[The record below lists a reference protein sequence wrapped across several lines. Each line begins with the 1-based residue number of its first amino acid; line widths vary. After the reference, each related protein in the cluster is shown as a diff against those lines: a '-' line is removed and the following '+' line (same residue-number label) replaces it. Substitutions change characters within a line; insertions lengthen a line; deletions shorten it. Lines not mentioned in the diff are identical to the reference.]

1 MSPKA
6 GCSNVQILQGFDL
19 RGTGLSYRPLSSGYL
34 LPLFQTLEAQ
44 ERKEGREER
53 TAKCRHV
60 EHVDVFISTPW
71 ALAPA
76 WLSLRMLIVESI
88 CWGRGPWLLRAVLRC
103 LASRPPLGSL
113 SLVEEFPTFSGGHE
127 TIPFICPLVPS
138 LSGEAILA
146 NRNKAT
152 HSGGFPPRLALT
164 WRQGRRRNSLLRQIF
179 ASILQC
185 PLCPVA
191 GAFQGFRFHRPK
203 HTSSFRELNFGTVSK
218 GRTQLWRFSALH
230 HAALNGNTELISL
243 LLEAQAAVDIKD
255 NKGMRPLHYAAWQG
269 KKEPMK
275 LVLKAGSSVNVQSDE
290 GQIPLHLAAQHG
302 HYDVSEMLLQ
312 HQSNPCI
319 LDNCG
324 KTPLDLACEFGRV
337 GVVQLLLSSN
347 MCAALLE
354 PKPGDIT
361 DPNGTSPLHLAA
373 KNGHIDIIRL
383 LLQSGI
389 DINRQTKAGTALHEA
404 AFPWGRPDHPTSVL
418 QSGINAHIRNT
429 YSQTALDIVNQF
441 TATQASKEIK
451 QMLRDASA
459 ALQVRAVK
467 DYCNNYDLTSLNVKA
482 GDIITVLEQHADGR
496 WKGCIHD
503 NRTGNDRVGYFPSS
517 LVEAISKRTGSR
529 GSDASPSHLS
539 SSPGGSAG
547 TPAPAEEIWVL
558 RKPYAGGDRSSVGS
572 TGSVAS
578 GRSSGSG
585 QSTGS
590 GSHTALHP
598 GSEGVKL
605 LATVLSQKA
614 SVPESAVGDGSAKA
628 SEAPAGSSR
637 TPSLSSASYPSQPP
651 HGEQQLKKVE
661 PMSEGKS
668 AEAVYQ
674 WLCKFQLQLYA
685 PNFINAGYD
694 IPTISRMTP
703 EDLTAIGVTKPG
715 HRKKIAS
722 EINNLN
728 LPEWLPEYKPAN
740 LALWLSMIGLS
751 QYYKVLVENG
761 YENID
766 FITDITWEDL
776 QEIGITKL
784 GHQKKLMLAV
794 KKLAELQRA
803 EYVKYESGT
812 LKKKRLPP
820 PLDTVAIESPPGE
833 GAECQSPKMSTFQ
846 DSELSNELQVAMTGT
861 GEEGAEKQGN
871 HVGHFREGAAYR
883 HPARLAH
890 ENSLGG
896 RAKQMSSSQELL
908 GDGPKASGAAMSKSQ
923 EYLAEDGKESPATL
937 PKEVRTL
944 RHGHSVKR
952 ASVPPVPGKPRQSFP
967 PAAGHYTPPQTPT
980 AKPRPSSPQ
989 SPGVLHATAKVK
1001 PTPQL
1006 LPQADRPMSPRS
1018 LPQSPT
1024 HRGFAYVVPQPV
1036 EGEAHGGSPLA
1047 QALPVLPVSV
1057 PVLCLPAQAG
1067 EGEAE
1072 GEEEGAGRPKKRA
1085 HSLNRYA
1092 ASDSEQERDELL
1104 VPDAGPYATVQRRVG
1119 RSHSVRAQSGGDK
1132 NVNRSQSFAVRPKK
1146 KGPPPPPPKRSSS
1159 AISSS
1164 NMTEDFPREGE
1175 DGQEL
1180 SLEQHLQQ
1188 PRRASDFGGTV
1199 DTGSAGSVK
1208 SIAAM
1213 LEMSSIGGGGRGLA
1227 LPKPPGAGKGPEGY
1241 YLQPGVAVHP
1251 ASPEHSRVATVLASV
1266 KHKEAIGPDGEVV
1279 NRRRTISGPV
1289 TGLVAAARRER
1300 SDSIKSEAAHKDGS
1314 PVERLRAERA
1324 GGSLPSSAGENIPF
1338 AEEGGLTIKPRP
1350 ARQVGVAKAE
1360 GDLAPQRYGD
1370 LSKVEASATLKRRI
1384 RAKQSQQEGV
1394 KFLLTESDTVK
1405 RRPKLKDKEQEPA
1418 PLTVFQNGTAT
1429 IKRRPAS
1436 EMSSSEAAPPPDQP
1450 ERYNYVA
1457 TQPAAEGEP
1466 KKPVKPPVS
1475 PKPVL
1480 PPKGPGPSTPTSK
1493 KVPIP
1498 GPGSPEVKRVHGT
1511 PPPVSPK
1518 PTPPPTAPKP
1528 KVHAALQSASASSTP
1543 APSPAKQL
1551 VPTIK
1556 PSSTPPSLCSS
1567 PAKPLSPGGGTPQA
1581 VPVKPPRSSMAGPS
1595 AESVSTESVH
1605 QKLEE
1610 TSASLAAALQAVEEK
1625 IKQEDGQTT
1634 DSAAESKSTV
1644 SILDDI
1650 GSMFDDLAD
1659 QLDAML
1665 E

>member
-1 MSPKA
+1 MQRSTGTPSSSRCCWRHRLRWTSRTTKA
-6 GCSNVQILQGFDL
+6 SARG
-19 RGTGLSYRPLSSGYL
+19 RGTPRPVCGAERALGALCLAAGAPGWEVREAPCWDVGAASPAGSWPVPPALRPLAGRVQGSYVLTACSSC
-34 LPLFQTLEAQ
+34 P
-44 ERKEGREER
+44 
-53 TAKCRHV
+53 
-60 EHVDVFISTPW
+60 
-71 ALAPA
+71 PA
-76 WLSLRMLIVESI
+76 
-88 CWGRGPWLLRAVLRC
+88 
-103 LASRPPLGSL
+103 
-113 SLVEEFPTFSGGHE
+113 
-127 TIPFICPLVPS
+127 
-138 LSGEAILA
+138 
-146 NRNKAT
+146 
-152 HSGGFPPRLALT
+152 
-164 WRQGRRRNSLLRQIF
+164 
-179 ASILQC
+179 
-185 PLCPVA
+185 
-191 GAFQGFRFHRPK
+191 
-203 HTSSFRELNFGTVSK
+203 
-218 GRTQLWRFSALH
+218 
-230 HAALNGNTELISL
+230 
-243 LLEAQAAVDIKD
+243 
-255 NKGMRPLHYAAWQG
+255 GMRPLHYAAWQG

-275 LVLKAGSSVNVQSDE
+275 MVLKAGSSVNIPSDE

-319 LDNCG
+319 MDNSG

-337 GVVQLLLSSN
+337 GVVQLLLNSN

-354 PKPGDIT
+354 PKPGDTT

-383 LLQSGI
+383 LLQAGI

-404 AFPWGRPDHPTSVL
+404 ALCGKTDVVRLLLD
-418 QSGINAHIRNT
+418 SGINAHVRNT
-429 YSQTALDIVNQF
+429 YNQTALDIVNQF
-441 TATQASKEIK
+441 TTSQASKEIK

-482 GDIITVLEQHADGR
+482 GDVITVLEQHADGR

-529 GSDASPSHLS
+529 GADMSPSHLS
-539 SSPGGSAG
+539 PSQGGLAA
-547 TPAPAEEIWVL
+547 PAPTEEIWVL
-558 RKPYAGGDRSSVGS
+558 RKPFTGGDRSSLGS

-578 GRSSGSG
+578 ARSSGSG
-585 QSTGS
+585 QSAGS
-590 GSHTALHP
+590 GAHALHA

-614 SVPESAVGDGSAKA
+614 SAQDAAVGDGPAKA
-628 SEAPAGSSR
+628 QDIPAGSSR
-637 TPSLSSASYPSQPP
+637 SQSVASSPYAPQPAA
-651 HGEQQLKKVE
+651 EQQLKKME
-661 PMSEGKS
+661 PPSEGKS
-668 AEAVYQ
+668 SEAVYQ

-694 IPTISRMTP
+694 ITTISRMTP

-728 LPEWLPEYKPAN
+728 IPEWLPEYKPAN

-751 QYYKVLVENG
+751 QYYKLLVENG

-803 EYVKYESGT
+803 ELGKYEPGT
-812 LKKKRLPP
+812 LKRKAAACPEVL
-820 PLDTVAIESPPGE
+820 AIESPPPE
-833 GAECQSPKMSTFQ
+833 PPECQSPKMTTFQ
-846 DSELSNELQVAMTGT
+846 DSELSSELQVAIT
-861 GEEGAEKQGN
+861 GEGPEEPPEKPANPSAPG
-871 HVGHFREGAAYR
+871 YR
-883 HPARLAH
+883 SPPG
-890 ENSLGG
+890 LGG
-896 RAKQMSSSQELL
+896 RTRLMSSSQELL
-908 GDGPKASGAAMSKSQ
+908 GDGPRAPAAAAISKSQ
-923 EYLAEDGKESPATL
+923 EYLAEGAAEGPPAP
-937 PKEVRTL
+937 PKEARPQ
-944 RHGHSVKR
+944 RHGHSIKR
-952 ASVPPVPGKPRQSFP
+952 ASVPPVPGKPRQPFP
-967 PAAGHYTPPQTPT
+967 PAAGHLTPPQTPG
-980 AKPRPSSPQ
+980 KPRPPSPQ
-989 SPGVLHATAKVK
+989 GPAVPHATAKVK

-1006 LPQADRPMSPRS
+1006 LPPGERPASPRS

-1024 HRGFAYVVPQPV
+1024 HRGFAYVLPQPA
-1036 EGEAHGGSPLA
+1036 EGEGAPPGV
-1047 QALPVLPVSV
+1047 PVLPVSV
-1057 PVLCLPAQAG
+1057 PVLCLPPAG
-1067 EGEAE
+1067 EGE
-1072 GEEEGAGRPKKRA
+1072 EEPGRPKKRA

-1119 RSHSVRAQSGGDK
+1119 RSHSVRAPAGGDK

-1159 AISSS
+1159 AISSAG
-1164 NMTEDFPREGE
+1164 MAEDFPKEGE
-1175 DGQEL
+1175 GEVAAGPPGAEGE
-1180 SLEQHLQQ
+1180 SRREQ
-1188 PRRASDFGGTV
+1188 RRASDLGGSV
-1199 DTGSAGSVK
+1199 DTGSAGSVR

-1213 LEMSSIGGGGRGLA
+1213 LEMSSIGGGARALA
-1227 LPKPPGAGKGPEGY
+1227 LQKPPGAGVPGPAKAPEGY
-1241 YLQPGVAVHP
+1241 YLQPGAP
-1251 ASPEHSRVATVLASV
+1251 PGSPERARVATVLATV
-1266 KHKEAIGPDGEVV
+1266 KHKEAIGLDGEVV

-1300 SDSIKSEAAHKDGS
+1300 ADSVRSETGAES
-1314 PVERLRAERA
+1314 PGERLRAER
-1324 GGSLPSSAGENIPF
+1324 GGSPDTIPF
-1338 AEEGGLTIKPRP
+1338 AEDGNLTIKQRPRP
-1350 ARQVGVAKAE
+1350 LGPARVEAGEGLSPAHRH
-1360 GDLAPQRYGD
+1360 GDLA
-1370 LSKVEASATLKRRI
+1370 KVEASATLKRRI
-1384 RAKQSQQEGV
+1384 RARQSQQDSV
-1394 KFLLTESDTVK
+1394 RFILTESDTVK
-1405 RRPKLKDKEQEPA
+1405 RRPKAKDKEPALEPA
-1418 PLTVFQNGTAT
+1418 PIAVYQNGTGT
-1429 IKRRPAS
+1429 VKRRPAS
-1436 EMSSSEAAPPPDQP
+1436 ELSGAEPPPTPPPTARPDGPDYAPPP
-1450 ERYNYVA
+1450 A
-1457 TQPAAEGEP
+1457 EP
-1466 KKPVKPPVS
+1466 KKPFKPPVS

-1480 PPKGPGPSTPTSK
+1480 TQPAQKVPGPPVPIPK

-1498 GPGSPEVKRVHGT
+1498 SPGSPEVKRVHGT

-1528 KVHAALQSASASSTP
+1528 PKPHAAIQSVSAGSTP
-1543 APSPAKQL
+1543 APSPARQL
-1551 VPTIK
+1551 GAAAK

-1567 PAKPLSPGGGTPQA
+1567 PAKPLSPGAQPQQ
-1581 VPVKPPRSSMAGPS
+1581 VPVKPPRSAIAGPS
-1595 AESVSTESVH
+1595 VDSASPELVQ

-1625 IKQEDGQTT
+1625 IKQEDSQEA
-1634 DSAAESKSTV
+1634 DSAVESKSTG

>member
-1 MSPKA
+1 MGKDQELVQAVKAEDVVAVQKLLQRPKP
-6 GCSNVQILQGFDL
+6 G
-19 RGTGLSYRPLSSGYL
+19 
-34 LPLFQTLEAQ
+34 
-44 ERKEGREER
+44 K
-53 TAKCRHV
+53 AK
-60 EHVDVFISTPW
+60 
-71 ALAPA
+71 L
-76 WLSLRMLIVESI
+76 
-88 CWGRGPWLLRAVLRC
+88 
-103 LASRPPLGSL
+103 LGSAKR
-113 SLVEEFPTFSGGHE
+113 VN
-127 TIPFICPLVPS
+127 V
-138 LSGEAILA
+138 
-146 NRNKAT
+146 N
-152 HSGGFPPRLALT
+152 
-164 WRQGRRRNSLLRQIF
+164 
-179 ASILQC
+179 
-185 PLCPVA
+185 
-191 GAFQGFRFHRPK
+191 FQDTDG
-203 HTSSFRELNFGTVSK
+203 
-218 GRTQLWRFSALH
+218 FSALH

-255 NKGMRPLHYAAWQG
+255 NKGMRPLHYVAWQG

-275 LVLKAGSSVNVQSDE
+275 MVLKAGSSVNIPSDE

-319 LDNCG
+319 MDNSG

-337 GVVQLLLSSN
+337 GVVQLLLNSN

-354 PKPGDIT
+354 PKPGDTT

-383 LLQSGI
+383 LLQAGI

-404 AFPWGRPDHPTSVL
+404 ALCGKTDVVRLLLD
-418 QSGINAHIRNT
+418 SGINAHIRNT
-429 YSQTALDIVNQF
+429 YNQTALDIVNQF
-441 TATQASKEIK
+441 TTSQASKEIK

-482 GDIITVLEQHADGR
+482 GDVITVLEQHADGR

-517 LVEAISKRTGSR
+517 LVEAISKRTGGVAGMQPR
-529 GSDASPSHLS
+529 LPSHLS
-539 SSPGGSAG
+539 PSQGGPA

-558 RKPYAGGDRSSVGS
+558 RKPFAGGDRSSLGS

-578 GRSSGSG
+578 ARSSGSG
-585 QSTGS
+585 QSAGS
-590 GSHTALHP
+590 GAHALHA

-614 SVPESAVGDGSAKA
+614 SAQETAVGDGPAKA
-628 SEAPAGSSR
+628 QDIPAGSSR
-637 TPSLSSASYPSQPP
+637 SQSVASSPYAPQPP
-651 HGEQQLKKVE
+651 AEPQLKKME
-661 PMSEGKS
+661 PPSEGKS
-668 AEAVYQ
+668 SEAVYQ

-694 IPTISRMTP
+694 ITTISRMTP

-728 LPEWLPEYKPAN
+728 IPEWLPEYKPAN

-803 EYVKYESGT
+803 ELGKYEPGT
-812 LKKKRLPP
+812 LKRKAAAGTCPEVL
-820 PLDTVAIESPPGE
+820 AIESPPPE
-833 GAECQSPKMSTFQ
+833 PPECQSPKMTTFQ
-846 DSELSNELQVAMTGT
+846 DSELSSELQVAMTGEAP
-861 GEEGAEKQGN
+861 EEPTEKAVN
-871 HVGHFREGAAYR
+871 PAAPGY
-883 HPARLAH
+883 HSPPG
-890 ENSLGG
+890 LGG
-896 RAKQMSSSQELL
+896 RARLMSSSQELL
-908 GDGPKASGAAMSKSQ
+908 GDGPRAPPASAISKSQ
-923 EYLAEDGKESPATL
+923 EYLAEGAGEGPPAP
-937 PKEVRTL
+937 PKEARQP
-944 RHGHSVKR
+944 RHGHPVKR
-952 ASVPPVPGKPRQSFP
+952 ASVPPVPGKPRQPFP
-967 PAAGHYTPPQTPT
+967 PSAGHLTPPQTPG
-980 AKPRPSSPQ
+980 KPRPPSPQ
-989 SPGVLHATAKVK
+989 GPTVPHATAKVK

-1006 LPQADRPMSPRS
+1006 LPPGERPASPRS

-1024 HRGFAYVVPQPV
+1024 HRGFAYVLPQPA
-1036 EGEAHGGSPLA
+1036 EGEGGPPGV
-1047 QALPVLPVSV
+1047 PVLPVSV
-1057 PVLCLPAQAG
+1057 PVLCLPPAG
-1067 EGEAE
+1067 EGE
-1072 GEEEGAGRPKKRA
+1072 EEPGRPKKRA

-1119 RSHSVRAQSGGDK
+1119 RSHSVRAPAGGDK

-1159 AISSS
+1159 AISSAG
-1164 NMTEDFPREGE
+1164 MAEDFPKEGE
-1175 DGQEL
+1175 GEVATGPTAAEGD
-1180 SLEQHLQQ
+1180 SRREQ
-1188 PRRASDFGGTV
+1188 RRASDLGGSV
-1199 DTGSAGSVK
+1199 DTGSAGSVR

-1213 LEMSSIGGGGRGLA
+1213 LEMSSIGGGARALA
-1227 LPKPPGAGKGPEGY
+1227 LQKPHGASGPGPAKAPEGY
-1241 YLQPGVAVHP
+1241 YLQPGAP
-1251 ASPEHSRVATVLASV
+1251 PGSPERARVATVLATV
-1266 KHKEAIGPDGEVV
+1266 KHKEAIGLDGEVV

-1300 SDSIKSEAAHKDGS
+1300 ADSVRSEASADG
-1314 PVERLRAERA
+1314 PGERLRVER
-1324 GGSLPSSAGENIPF
+1324 GGSPDGIPF
-1338 AEEGGLTIKPRP
+1338 AEEGNLTIKQRPRP
-1350 ARQVGVAKAE
+1350 LGPARGEAAE
-1360 GDLAPQRYGD
+1360 GLSPAHRHGDLA
-1370 LSKVEASATLKRRI
+1370 KVEASATLKRRI
-1384 RAKQSQQEGV
+1384 RARQSQQDGV
-1394 KFLLTESDTVK
+1394 RFVLTESDTVK
-1405 RRPKLKDKEQEPA
+1405 RRPKAKDKEPTLEPA
-1418 PLTVFQNGTAT
+1418 PLAVYQNGTGT
-1429 IKRRPAS
+1429 VKRRPAS
-1436 EMSSSEAAPPPDQP
+1436 ELSGAEPPPTP
-1450 ERYNYVA
+1450 PPA
-1457 TQPAAEGEP
+1457 TRPDGPDYIPPPTEP
-1466 KKPVKPPVS
+1466 KKPFKPPVS

-1480 PPKGPGPSTPTSK
+1480 TQLPQKVPGPPAPIPK

-1498 GPGSPEVKRVHGT
+1498 SPGSPEVKRVHGT

-1518 PTPPPTAPKP
+1518 PVPPPTAPKP
-1528 KVHAALQSASASSTP
+1528 PKPHAAIQSVSAGSTP
-1543 APSPAKQL
+1543 APSPARQL
-1551 VPTIK
+1551 GAATAK

-1567 PAKPLSPGGGTPQA
+1567 PAKPLSPGAQPQQ
-1581 VPVKPPRSSMAGPS
+1581 VPVKPPRSAIAGPS
-1595 AESVSTESVH
+1595 VDTAGPELAQ

-1625 IKQEDGQTT
+1625 IKQEDSQAA
-1634 DSAAESKSTV
+1634 DSAVESKSTV

>member
-1 MSPKA
+1 
-6 GCSNVQILQGFDL
+6 
-19 RGTGLSYRPLSSGYL
+19 
-34 LPLFQTLEAQ
+34 
-44 ERKEGREER
+44 
-53 TAKCRHV
+53 
-60 EHVDVFISTPW
+60 
-71 ALAPA
+71 
-76 WLSLRMLIVESI
+76 
-88 CWGRGPWLLRAVLRC
+88 
-103 LASRPPLGSL
+103 
-113 SLVEEFPTFSGGHE
+113 
-127 TIPFICPLVPS
+127 
-138 LSGEAILA
+138 
-146 NRNKAT
+146 
-152 HSGGFPPRLALT
+152 
-164 WRQGRRRNSLLRQIF
+164 
-179 ASILQC
+179 
-185 PLCPVA
+185 
-191 GAFQGFRFHRPK
+191 
-203 HTSSFRELNFGTVSK
+203 
-218 GRTQLWRFSALH
+218 
-230 HAALNGNTELISL
+230 
-243 LLEAQAAVDIKD
+243 
-255 NKGMRPLHYAAWQG
+255 MRPLHYAAWQG

-275 LVLKAGSSVNVQSDE
+275 LVLKAGSSVNIQSDE

-319 LDNCG
+319 LDNSG

-373 KNGHIDIIRL
+373 KNGHIDVIRL

-404 AFPWGRPDHPTSVL
+404 ALCGKTDVVRLLLD
-418 QSGINAHIRNT
+418 SGINAHIRNT

-517 LVEAISKRTGSR
+517 LVEAISKRTGPWNASPGEFQAIPLPACRASVPNGLSCFSSSFSSSSSTATTTHPIHRLPPPPPPPVPHQPLFSSFGYRRLPHGAVEGPGATSGSR

-539 SSPGGSAG
+539 PGASAT

-585 QSTGS
+585 QSAGS
-590 GSHTALHP
+590 GSHALHP
-598 GSEGVKL
+598 GAEGVKL

-614 SVPESAVGDGSAKA
+614 SAQESSVGDGPAKA
-628 SEAPAGSSR
+628 SETPAGSSR
-637 TPSLSSASYPSQPP
+637 TPSLSGPLYPGQPY
-651 HGEQQLKKVE
+651 GEQPVKKVE

-668 AEAVYQ
+668 SEAVYQ
-674 WLCKFQLQLYA
+674 WLYKFQLQLYA
-685 PNFINAGYD
+685 SNFINAGYD

-722 EINNLN
+722 EINSLSI
-728 LPEWLPEYKPAN
+728 PEWLPEYKPAN
-740 LALWLSMIGLS
+740 LALWLSMIGLG

-794 KKLAELQRA
+794 KKLAEIQKA
-803 EYVKYESGT
+803 EYAKYESGT
-812 LKKKRLPP
+812 LKKKGGPP
-820 PLDTVAIESPPGE
+820 SQDTVAIESPQQE
-833 GAECQSPKMSTFQ
+833 TAECQSPKMTTFQ

-861 GEEGAEKQGN
+861 GEDGAEKQVN
-871 HVGHFREGAAYR
+871 HAGHFREGAAFR
-883 HPARLAH
+883 HSARLVH
-890 ENSLGG
+890 ENSLSG
-896 RAKQMSSSQELL
+896 RAKHMSSSQELL
-908 GDGPKASGAAMSKSQ
+908 GDGPKSPGAAISRSQ
-923 EYLAEDGKESPATL
+923 EYLAEDGKEGPATL
-937 PKEVRTL
+937 PKDVRSL

-967 PAAGHYTPPQTPT
+967 PSGGHYTPPQTPT
-980 AKPRPSSPQ
+980 KPRPSSPQ
-989 SPGVLHATAKVK
+989 AVSLPHATAKVK

-1006 LPQADRPMSPRS
+1006 LPQSDRPMSPRS

-1024 HRGFAYVVPQPV
+1024 HRGFAYVMPQPV
-1036 EGEAHGGSPLA
+1036 EGDAHTAGPLA
-1047 QALPVLPVSV
+1047 QAVPVLPVSV
-1057 PVLCLPAQAG
+1057 PVLCLPPQAG
-1067 EGEAE
+1067 D
-1072 GEEEGAGRPKKRA
+1072 GEEESGRPKKRA

-1092 ASDSEQERDELL
+1092 MSDSEQERDELL

-1119 RSHSVRAQSGGDK
+1119 RSHSVRSQSGNDK

-1159 AISSS
+1159 AISST
-1164 NMTEDFPREGE
+1164 NMGDDFTKEGE
-1175 DGQEL
+1175 ER
-1180 SLEQHLQQ
+1180 LEPSPELQQ
-1188 PRRASDFGGTV
+1188 QRRASDFGGTV

-1213 LEMSSIGGGGRGLA
+1213 LEMSSIGGGGRGLT
-1227 LPKPPGAGKGPEGY
+1227 LQRPPGLGKGSDGY
-1241 YLQPGVAVHP
+1241 YLPPGVAVHP
-1251 ASPEHSRVATVLASV
+1251 ASPEHSRVATVLATV
-1266 KHKEAIGPDGEVV
+1266 KHKDAIGLDGEVV

-1289 TGLVAAARRER
+1289 TGLVTAARRER
-1300 SDSIKSEAAHKDGS
+1300 SDSIKSEAAKDGS
-1314 PVERLRAERA
+1314 PTERPRAEHA
-1324 GGSLPSSAGENIPF
+1324 GASPQSGPGENIPF
-1338 AEEGGLTIKPRP
+1338 AEEGNLTIKQRPR
-1350 ARQVGVAKAE
+1350 QMGVAKAE
-1360 GDLAPQRYGD
+1360 GGEAPPLSHRDLG
-1370 LSKVEASATLKRRI
+1370 KVEASATLKRRI
-1384 RAKQSQQEGV
+1384 RAKQSQQDNI

-1405 RRPKLKDKEQEPA
+1405 RRPKSKDKEQEPA
-1418 PLTVFQNGTAT
+1418 PLSVYQNGTAT
-1429 IKRRPAS
+1429 VRRRPAS
-1436 EMSSSEAAPPPDQP
+1436 DTSGTDASRPAGQQ
-1450 ERYNYVA
+1450 ERSDR
-1457 TQPAAEGEP
+1457 TEGEP

-1480 PPKGPGPSTPTSK
+1480 PQKASGPPTPTSK
-1493 KVPIP
+1493 KAPIP

-1511 PPPVSPK
+1511 PPPISPK

-1551 VPTIK
+1551 APTIK

-1567 PAKPLSPGGGTPQA
+1567 PAKPLSPGGTPPQM

-1595 AESVSTESVH
+1595 TESASAESAH

-1625 IKQEDGQTT
+1625 IKQEDGQAA

>member
-1 MSPKA
+1 MGKDQELVQAVKAEDIAAVQKLLQRPKP
-6 GCSNVQILQGFDL
+6 G
-19 RGTGLSYRPLSSGYL
+19 
-34 LPLFQTLEAQ
+34 
-44 ERKEGREER
+44 K
-53 TAKCRHV
+53 AK
-60 EHVDVFISTPW
+60 
-71 ALAPA
+71 L
-76 WLSLRMLIVESI
+76 
-88 CWGRGPWLLRAVLRC
+88 
-103 LASRPPLGSL
+103 LGSAKR
-113 SLVEEFPTFSGGHE
+113 VN
-127 TIPFICPLVPS
+127 V
-138 LSGEAILA
+138 
-146 NRNKAT
+146 N
-152 HSGGFPPRLALT
+152 
-164 WRQGRRRNSLLRQIF
+164 
-179 ASILQC
+179 
-185 PLCPVA
+185 
-191 GAFQGFRFHRPK
+191 FQDTDG
-203 HTSSFRELNFGTVSK
+203 
-218 GRTQLWRFSALH
+218 FSALH

-275 LVLKAGSSVNVQSDE
+275 MVLKAGSSVNIPSDE

-319 LDNCG
+319 MDNSG

-337 GVVQLLLSSN
+337 GVVQLLLNSN

-354 PKPGDIT
+354 PKPGDTT

-383 LLQSGI
+383 LLQAGI

-404 AFPWGRPDHPTSVL
+404 ALCGKTDVVRLLLD
-418 QSGINAHIRNT
+418 SGINAHVRNT
-429 YSQTALDIVNQF
+429 YNQTALDIVNQF
-441 TATQASKEIK
+441 TTSQASKEIK

-482 GDIITVLEQHADGR
+482 GDVITVLEQHADGR

-529 GSDASPSHLS
+529 GADMSPSHLS
-539 SSPGGSAG
+539 PSQGGSAA
-547 TPAPAEEIWVL
+547 PAPTEEIWVL
-558 RKPYAGGDRSSVGS
+558 RKPFAGGDRSSLGS

-578 GRSSGSG
+578 ARSSGSG
-585 QSTGS
+585 QSAGS
-590 GSHTALHP
+590 GAHALHA

-614 SVPESAVGDGSAKA
+614 SAQDAAVGDGPAKA
-628 SEAPAGSSR
+628 QDIPAGSSR
-637 TPSLSSASYPSQPP
+637 SQSVASSPYAPQPAA
-651 HGEQQLKKVE
+651 EQQLKKME
-661 PMSEGKS
+661 PPSEGKS
-668 AEAVYQ
+668 SEAVYQ

-694 IPTISRMTP
+694 ITTISRMTP

-728 LPEWLPEYKPAN
+728 IPEWLPEYKPAN

-751 QYYKVLVENG
+751 QYYKLLVENG

-803 EYVKYESGT
+803 ELGKYEPGT
-812 LKKKRLPP
+812 LKRKAAACPEVL
-820 PLDTVAIESPPGE
+820 AIESPPPE
-833 GAECQSPKMSTFQ
+833 PPECQSPKMTTFQ
-846 DSELSNELQVAMTGT
+846 DSELSSELQVAIT
-861 GEEGAEKQGN
+861 GEGPEEPPEKPANPSAPG
-871 HVGHFREGAAYR
+871 YR
-883 HPARLAH
+883 SPPA
-890 ENSLGG
+890 LGG
-896 RAKQMSSSQELL
+896 RTRVMSSSQELL
-908 GDGPKASGAAMSKSQ
+908 GDGPRAPAAAAISKSQ
-923 EYLAEDGKESPATL
+923 EYLAEGAAEGPPAP
-937 PKEVRTL
+937 PKEARPQ

-952 ASVPPVPGKPRQSFP
+952 ASVPPVPGKPRQPFP
-967 PAAGHYTPPQTPT
+967 PAAGHLTPPQTPG
-980 AKPRPSSPQ
+980 KPRPPSPQ
-989 SPGVLHATAKVK
+989 GPAVPHATAKVK

-1006 LPQADRPMSPRS
+1006 LPPGERPASPRS

-1024 HRGFAYVVPQPV
+1024 HRGFAYVLPQPA
-1036 EGEAHGGSPLA
+1036 EGEGAPPGV
-1047 QALPVLPVSV
+1047 PVLPVSV
-1057 PVLCLPAQAG
+1057 PVLCLPPAG
-1067 EGEAE
+1067 EGE
-1072 GEEEGAGRPKKRA
+1072 EEPGRPKKRA

-1119 RSHSVRAQSGGDK
+1119 RSHSVRAPAGGDK

-1159 AISSS
+1159 AISSAG
-1164 NMTEDFPREGE
+1164 MAEDFPKEGE
-1175 DGQEL
+1175 GEAAAGPPAAEGE
-1180 SLEQHLQQ
+1180 SHREQ
-1188 PRRASDFGGTV
+1188 RRASDLGGSV
-1199 DTGSAGSVK
+1199 DTGSAGSVR

-1213 LEMSSIGGGGRGLA
+1213 LEMSSIGGGARALA
-1227 LPKPPGAGKGPEGY
+1227 LQKPPGAGVPGPAKAPEGY
-1241 YLQPGVAVHP
+1241 YLQPGAP
-1251 ASPEHSRVATVLASV
+1251 PGSPERARVATVLATV
-1266 KHKEAIGPDGEVV
+1266 KHKEAIGLDGEVV

-1300 SDSIKSEAAHKDGS
+1300 ADSVRSETGAES
-1314 PVERLRAERA
+1314 PGERLRAER
-1324 GGSLPSSAGENIPF
+1324 GGSPDTIPF
-1338 AEEGGLTIKPRP
+1338 AEDGNLTIKQRPRP
-1350 ARQVGVAKAE
+1350 LGPARVEAGEGLSPAHRH
-1360 GDLAPQRYGD
+1360 GDLA
-1370 LSKVEASATLKRRI
+1370 KVEASATLKRRI
-1384 RAKQSQQEGV
+1384 RARQSQQDSV
-1394 KFLLTESDTVK
+1394 RFILTESDTVK
-1405 RRPKLKDKEQEPA
+1405 RRPKAKDKEPALEPA
-1418 PLTVFQNGTAT
+1418 PLAVYQNGTGT
-1429 IKRRPAS
+1429 VKRRPAS
-1436 EMSSSEAAPPPDQP
+1436 ELSGAEPPPTP
-1450 ERYNYVA
+1450 P
-1457 TQPAAEGEP
+1457 PAARPDGPDYPPPPAEP
-1466 KKPVKPPVS
+1466 KKPFKPPVS

-1480 PPKGPGPSTPTSK
+1480 TQPAQKVPGPPVPIPK

-1498 GPGSPEVKRVHGT
+1498 SPGSPEVKRVHGT
-1511 PPPVSPK
+1511 PPLVSPK

-1528 KVHAALQSASASSTP
+1528 PKPHATIQSVSAGSTP
-1543 APSPAKQL
+1543 APSPARQL
-1551 VPTIK
+1551 GATAK

-1567 PAKPLSPGGGTPQA
+1567 PAKPLSPGAQPQQ
-1581 VPVKPPRSSMAGPS
+1581 VPVKPPRSAIAGPS
-1595 AESVSTESVH
+1595 VDSASPELVQ

-1625 IKQEDGQTT
+1625 IKQEDSQAA
-1634 DSAAESKSTV
+1634 DSAVESKSTG

>member
-1 MSPKA
+1 MGKDQELVQAVKAEDIAAVQKLLQRPKP
-6 GCSNVQILQGFDL
+6 G
-19 RGTGLSYRPLSSGYL
+19 
-34 LPLFQTLEAQ
+34 
-44 ERKEGREER
+44 K
-53 TAKCRHV
+53 AK
-60 EHVDVFISTPW
+60 
-71 ALAPA
+71 L
-76 WLSLRMLIVESI
+76 
-88 CWGRGPWLLRAVLRC
+88 
-103 LASRPPLGSL
+103 LGSAKK
-113 SLVEEFPTFSGGHE
+113 VN
-127 TIPFICPLVPS
+127 V
-138 LSGEAILA
+138 
-146 NRNKAT
+146 N
-152 HSGGFPPRLALT
+152 
-164 WRQGRRRNSLLRQIF
+164 
-179 ASILQC
+179 
-185 PLCPVA
+185 
-191 GAFQGFRFHRPK
+191 FQDTDG
-203 HTSSFRELNFGTVSK
+203 
-218 GRTQLWRFSALH
+218 FSALH

-275 LVLKAGSSVNVQSDE
+275 MVLKAGSSVNIPSDE

-319 LDNCG
+319 MDNSG

-337 GVVQLLLSSN
+337 GVVQLLLNSN

-354 PKPGDIT
+354 PKPGDAT

-383 LLQSGI
+383 LLQAGI

-404 AFPWGRPDHPTSVL
+404 ALCGKTDVVRLLLD
-418 QSGINAHIRNT
+418 SGINAHVRNT
-429 YSQTALDIVNQF
+429 YNQTALDIVNQF
-441 TATQASKEIK
+441 TTSQASKEIK

-459 ALQVRAVK
+459 ALQVRAIK

-482 GDIITVLEQHADGR
+482 GDVITVLEQHADGR

-529 GSDASPSHLS
+529 GADMSPSHLS
-539 SSPGGSAG
+539 PSQGGSAA
-547 TPAPAEEIWVL
+547 PAPTEEIWVL
-558 RKPYAGGDRSSVGS
+558 RKPFTGGDRSSLGS

-578 GRSSGSG
+578 ARSSGSG
-585 QSTGS
+585 QSAGS
-590 GSHTALHP
+590 GAHALHA

-614 SVPESAVGDGSAKA
+614 SAQECAVGDGPAKA
-628 SEAPAGSSR
+628 QDIPAGACCRSRSSPGPAAGAPSPY
-637 TPSLSSASYPSQPP
+637 TPQPP
-651 HGEQQLKKVE
+651 AEPQLKKME
-661 PMSEGKS
+661 PPSEGKS
-668 AEAVYQ
+668 SEAVYQ

-694 IPTISRMTP
+694 ITTISRMTP

-722 EINNLN
+722 EINNLSI
-728 LPEWLPEYKPAN
+728 PEWLPEYKPAN

-803 EYVKYESGT
+803 EMGKYEPGT
-812 LKKKRLPP
+812 LKRKAGAAACPEVL
-820 PLDTVAIESPPGE
+820 AIESPPPE
-833 GAECQSPKMSTFQ
+833 PPECQSPKMTTFQ
-846 DSELSNELQVAMTGT
+846 DSELSSELQVAMTAEGP
-861 GEEGAEKQGN
+861 EEPAEK
-871 HVGHFREGAAYR
+871 AAN
-883 HPARLAH
+883 PAGPVTG
-890 ENSLGG
+890 LGG
-896 RAKQMSSSQELL
+896 RARVMSSSQELL
-908 GDGPKASGAAMSKSQ
+908 GDGPRGAPAAAISKSQ
-923 EYLAEDGKESPATL
+923 EYLADGAGEGQPVPHKEGRP
-937 PKEVRTL
+937 P
-944 RHGHSVKR
+944 RHGHPVKR
-952 ASVPPVPGKPRQSFP
+952 ASVPPVPGKPRQPF
-967 PAAGHYTPPQTPT
+967 PAASGQLTPPQTPG
-980 AKPRPSSPQ
+980 KPRPPSPQ
-989 SPGVLHATAKVK
+989 GPSVPHATAKVK

-1006 LPQADRPMSPRS
+1006 LPPGERPASPRS

-1024 HRGFAYVVPQPV
+1024 HRGFAYVLPQPA
-1036 EGEAHGGSPLA
+1036 EGEGSPA
-1047 QALPVLPVSV
+1047 AVPVLPVSV
-1057 PVLCLPAQAG
+1057 PVLCLPPAG
-1067 EGEAE
+1067 EGE
-1072 GEEEGAGRPKKRA
+1072 EEPGRPKKRA

-1119 RSHSVRAQSGGDK
+1119 RSHSVRAPAGGDK

-1159 AISSS
+1159 AISSAG
-1164 NMTEDFPREGE
+1164 MAEDFPKDGEGE
-1175 DGQEL
+1175 AATRAPTAADGE
-1180 SLEQHLQQ
+1180 SSREQ
-1188 PRRASDFGGTV
+1188 RRASDLGGSV
-1199 DTGSAGSVK
+1199 DTGSAGSVR

-1213 LEMSSIGGGGRGLA
+1213 LEMSSIGGGARALA
-1227 LPKPPGAGKGPEGY
+1227 LQKPHGAPVPAKAPDGY
-1241 YLQPGVAVHP
+1241 YLQPGP
-1251 ASPEHSRVATVLASV
+1251 PPGSPDRARVATVLATV
-1266 KHKEAIGPDGEVV
+1266 KHKEAIGLDGEVV

-1300 SDSIKSEAAHKDGS
+1300 ADSVRSETGTDGAG
-1314 PVERLRAERA
+1314 ERLRVER
-1324 GGSLPSSAGENIPF
+1324 GGSPDGIPF
-1338 AEEGGLTIKPRP
+1338 AEEGTLTIKQRPRP
-1350 ARQVGVAKAE
+1350 LGPARGEAGEGLSPAHRH
-1360 GDLAPQRYGD
+1360 GDLA
-1370 LSKVEASATLKRRI
+1370 KVEASATLKRRI
-1384 RAKQSQQEGV
+1384 RARQSQQDGV
-1394 KFLLTESDTVK
+1394 RFVLTESDTVK
-1405 RRPKLKDKEQEPA
+1405 RRPKAKDKEPALEPA
-1418 PLTVFQNGTAT
+1418 SLAVYQNGTGT
-1429 IKRRPAS
+1429 VKRRPAS
-1436 EMSSSEAAPPPDQP
+1436 ELSGAEPPATPPPAARTDGPDYAAPPV
-1450 ERYNYVA
+1450 EH
-1457 TQPAAEGEP
+1457 
-1466 KKPVKPPVS
+1466 KKPFKPPVS

-1480 PPKGPGPSTPTSK
+1480 AQLPQKVPGPPAPVPK

-1498 GPGSPEVKRVHGT
+1498 SPGSPEVKRVHGT

-1528 KVHAALQSASASSTP
+1528 PKPHAAIQSVSAGSTP
-1543 APSPAKQL
+1543 TPSPARQL
-1551 VPTIK
+1551 GAGTAK

-1567 PAKPLSPGGGTPQA
+1567 PAKPLSPGAQP
-1581 VPVKPPRSSMAGPS
+1581 VPVKPPRSAIASPSVDSAGS
-1595 AESVSTESVH
+1595 ELAQ

-1625 IKQEDGQTT
+1625 IKQEDSQAP

>member
-1 MSPKA
+1 MGKDQELMQAVKAEDIGAVQKLLQRPKP
-6 GCSNVQILQGFDL
+6 G
-19 RGTGLSYRPLSSGYL
+19 
-34 LPLFQTLEAQ
+34 
-44 ERKEGREER
+44 K
-53 TAKCRHV
+53 AK
-60 EHVDVFISTPW
+60 
-71 ALAPA
+71 L
-76 WLSLRMLIVESI
+76 
-88 CWGRGPWLLRAVLRC
+88 
-103 LASRPPLGSL
+103 LGSTKR
-113 SLVEEFPTFSGGHE
+113 VN
-127 TIPFICPLVPS
+127 V
-138 LSGEAILA
+138 
-146 NRNKAT
+146 N
-152 HSGGFPPRLALT
+152 
-164 WRQGRRRNSLLRQIF
+164 
-179 ASILQC
+179 
-185 PLCPVA
+185 
-191 GAFQGFRFHRPK
+191 FQDTDG
-203 HTSSFRELNFGTVSK
+203 
-218 GRTQLWRFSALH
+218 FSALH

-269 KKEPMK
+269 KKDPMK

-319 LDNCG
+319 LDISG

-404 AFPWGRPDHPTSVL
+404 ALCGKTEVVRLLLD
-418 QSGINAHIRNT
+418 SGINAHIRNT

-441 TATQASKEIK
+441 TATQASREIK

-503 NRTGNDRVGYFPSS
+503 NRTGNDRVGYFPST
-517 LVEAISKRTGSR
+517 LVEAISKRTGPWDAGPYPGQFQAISLPAGGASVPNGHSCFSFSSSSTTTTSSSHHQVHFLPPPPPNPHQPLFSSFGYRRLPHGAVEGPGAIPGSR

-539 SSPGGSAG
+539 PSPGAG
-547 TPAPAEEIWVL
+547 TPAPPEEIWVL

-590 GSHTALHP
+590 GGHAPLHP

-614 SVPESAVGDGSAKA
+614 SVQESGVGDGPAKA
-628 SEAPAGSSR
+628 LETPAGSSR
-637 TPSLSSASYPSQPP
+637 THSLGTSSYPGQPYS
-651 HGEQQLKKVE
+651 EQPKKVE

-668 AEAVYQ
+668 SEAVYQ
-674 WLCKFQLQLYA
+674 WLYKFQLQLYA
-685 PNFINAGYD
+685 SNFINAGYD

-722 EINNLN
+722 EINSLN
-728 LPEWLPEYKPAN
+728 IPEWLPEYKPAN
-740 LALWLSMIGLS
+740 LALWLSMIGLA

-794 KKLAELQRA
+794 KKLAELQKA
-803 EYVKYESGT
+803 EYVSGT
-812 LKKKRLPP
+812 LKKKGAPQSQ
-820 PLDTVAIESPPGE
+820 DSVAIEPPQQE
-833 GAECQSPKMSTFQ
+833 AAECQSPKMKTFQ

-861 GEEGAEKQGN
+861 SEEGGTEKQVN
-871 HVGHFREGAAYR
+871 HVGHFREGAPPFR
-883 HPARLAH
+883 HSSRLVH
-890 ENSLGG
+890 ENSLSG
-896 RAKQMSSSQELL
+896 RAKQISSSQELL
-908 GDGPKASGAAMSKSQ
+908 GDGPKATSTSMSKSQ
-923 EYLAEDGKESPATL
+923 EFLAEDGKEGPATL
-937 PKEVRTL
+937 PKEVRSL
-944 RHGHSVKR
+944 RHGHSIKR

-967 PAAGHYTPPQTPT
+967 PSAGHYTPPQTPT
-980 AKPRPSSPQ
+980 KPRPSSPQ
-989 SPGVLHATAKVK
+989 ALSVPHAMAKVK

-1006 LPQADRPMSPRS
+1006 LPQSDRPMSPRS

-1024 HRGFAYVVPQPV
+1024 HRGFAYVMPQPV
-1036 EGEAHGGSPLA
+1036 EGDVHTAGPLA
-1047 QALPVLPVSV
+1047 QAVPVLPVSV
-1057 PVLCLPAQAG
+1057 PVLCLPPQAT
-1067 EGEAE
+1067 E
-1072 GEEEGAGRPKKRA
+1072 GEEEGGRPKKRA

-1092 ASDSEQERDELL
+1092 MSDSEQERDELL
-1104 VPDAGPYATVQRRVG
+1104 VPDAVPYATVQRRVG

-1159 AISSS
+1159 AISST
-1164 NMTEDFPREGE
+1164 NMTDDFTKEGE
-1175 DGQEL
+1175 EG
-1180 SLEQHLQQ
+1180 LEPPQDHQQ
-1188 PRRASDFGGTV
+1188 RRASDFGGTV

-1213 LEMSSIGGGGRGLA
+1213 LEMSSIGGGGRGLV
-1227 LPKPPGAGKGPEGY
+1227 LQKPPGAGKGPDGY

-1251 ASPEHSRVATVLASV
+1251 ASPEHSRVATVLATV
-1266 KHKEAIGPDGEVV
+1266 KHKDAIGPDGEVV

-1300 SDSIKSEAAHKDGS
+1300 SDSIKSETGKDGG
-1314 PVERLRAERA
+1314 PVERLRVEHG
-1324 GGSLPSSAGENIPF
+1324 GGSPQNSSGENIPF
-1338 AEEGGLTIKPRP
+1338 AEEGNLTIKQRPR
-1350 ARQVGVAKAE
+1350 QMGVAKAE
-1360 GDLAPQRYGD
+1360 GGEGLSLAHRHGD

-1384 RAKQSQQEGV
+1384 RAKQSQQDSV
-1394 KFLLTESDTVK
+1394 KFILTESDTVK
-1405 RRPKLKDKEQEPA
+1405 RRPKSKDKEHELA
-1418 PLTVFQNGTAT
+1418 PLSIYQNGTAT

-1436 EMSSSEAAPPPDQP
+1436 EMSGAEATALTDQQEKCDNTSAQLPP
-1450 ERYNYVA
+1450 
-1457 TQPAAEGEP
+1457 EGEP
-1466 KKPVKPPVS
+1466 KRPVKPPVS

-1480 PPKGPGPSTPTSK
+1480 PQKVSGPPTPTSK

-1511 PPPVSPK
+1511 PPPPISPK

-1551 VPTIK
+1551 APTIK

-1567 PAKPLSPGGGTPQA
+1567 PAKPLSPGGAPPQT

-1595 AESVSTESVH
+1595 VEIVSTESVH

-1625 IKQEDGQTT
+1625 IKQEDGQAA
-1634 DSAAESKSTV
+1634 DSTAESKSTV